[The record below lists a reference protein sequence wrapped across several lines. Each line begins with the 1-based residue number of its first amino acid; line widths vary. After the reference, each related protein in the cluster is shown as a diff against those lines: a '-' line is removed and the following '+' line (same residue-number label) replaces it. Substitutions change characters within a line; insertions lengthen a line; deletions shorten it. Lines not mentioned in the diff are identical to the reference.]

1 MKKLFTA
8 IVTLCILGS
17 PSAQQKRIYIG
28 IDDHTDFM
36 WTANEAGYDSAFV
49 HMLDYYLDQI
59 DLTQTNPDDFQA
71 RFNCDGSYWLQA
83 YEKYR
88 SPEQFE
94 RLISRIKS
102 GHISVPLHALIN
114 CYGGMPTEAA
124 IRGMYYAGQI
134 ERKHNLRFRMAGTM
148 ENNTLPLGMSSI
160 WAGSGARY
168 SWNGIG
174 GYASQMSY
182 EYRANRRNQ
191 LYNYT
196 GLDGSG
202 LIMKWYNYNEKTTS
216 PLGGYAEL
224 RTTMKS
230 KDVITE
236 IGSMIPRLDAMCDTI
251 SNDSGY
257 PFNSV
262 AAIGYGHDDLATYLS
277 PEFIQVAKNLTTPS
291 RKVRVSIAED
301 FFRDVE
307 RNYPNLPSESVTYGN
322 EWDLYPASMNETT
335 AKMRRAT
342 EKLRGAEALATVVS
356 ILGKG
361 QGAESKEQRAE
372 SEGQRAKVSIQKDVF
387 WDEMK
392 NMRNKAWDSFGY
404 YWEHDWTGDSK
415 LAREERPA
423 WQIKLQNNLTSYV
436 DSLQSLSGRLLGSQI
451 KKAENPRFFV
461 FNPLGWERDDIADF
475 AWDGD
480 FPVKVIDLQDEKE
493 VASQLVSKSGKK
505 YIRIFAENIP
515 SVGYKVFEIR
525 NEKPAEFP
533 PAITVSGETI
543 SNSFYN
549 LRLSRSGAITGITDK
564 FANNRQLVKFIEGR
578 YLNDLGSGDVDSGKP
593 IVLENTGPVSVTLKA
608 VSDLPVKHTVR
619 VTLFANSPRIEIEN
633 SIDANFGDVKTWAF
647 SLDLNN
653 QTTRY
658 EELGAIL
665 TARLETN
672 GGHYASQNA
681 RYDWQ
686 TFNHFA
692 NMSETDYGVTISNL
706 DCSFFKLGR
715 SSVYTLD
722 ENSSQLNALAGG
734 QVDKKWEDG
743 GYLGFPNQNGE
754 TNFRYHFALT
764 SHQTG
769 FDATGSMKFSLEH
782 QNPLITGEVSGG
794 KTASKQ
800 NLFSL
805 LSASDPNV
813 LLWTIKLSEE
823 GIANGMIT
831 RFWNMVS
838 LKSNPEIKLSQN
850 IGNAWQ
856 TTHIETNEKQ
866 LTLVNESLSVSFEP
880 NQIKTFRLLP
890 KTK

>member
-1 MKKLFTA
+1 MIISKITCTCL
-8 IVTLCILGS
+8 LILLLLQS
-17 PSAQQKRIYIG
+17 NAQPVKRIYLG
-28 IDDHTDFM
+28 NDDHTDFM

-59 DLTQTNPDDFQA
+59 DSTQSNPSDFQA

-83 YEKYR
+83 YEKHR
-88 SPEQFE
+88 SPAQFE
-94 RLISRIKS
+94 RLISCIKS
-102 GHISVPLHALIN
+102 GHISVPLHATIN

-134 ERKHNLRFRMAGTM
+134 ERKYNLRFRMAGTM

-174 GYASQMSY
+174 GYGSQMSY

-191 LYNYT
+191 LYNYI

-216 PLGGYAEL
+216 PLGSYAEL

-230 KDVITE
+230 KDAITE
-236 IGSMIPRLDAMCDTI
+236 IGSMIPRLDAMCDTV
-251 SNDSGY
+251 SPDSRY
-257 PFNSV
+257 LFNSV

-277 PEFIQVAKNLTTPS
+277 PEFIQVAKNWSTPT

-301 FFRDVE
+301 FFEDIE
-307 RNYPNLPSESVTYGN
+307 LNYPKLPSESVTYGN

-342 EKLRGAEALATVVS
+342 EKLRGAEALATVASFPLAPKEGSKKGKVQEDSNS
-356 ILGKG
+356 IFY
-361 QGAESKEQRAE
+361 
-372 SEGQRAKVSIQKDVF
+372 SE
-387 WDEMK
+387 EMK

-436 DSLQSLSGRLLGSQI
+436 DSLQNLSVGLLGSLI

-461 FNPLGWERDDIADF
+461 FNPLSWERDDVADF
-475 AWDGD
+475 VWDGD
-480 FPVKVIDLQDEKE
+480 FSVKVIDLQNEKE
-493 VASQLVSKSGKK
+493 VASQFVTKTGKK

-525 NEKPAEFP
+525 NEQPAEL
-533 PAITVSGETI
+533 PAEINVSGETI
-543 SNSFYN
+543 SNSFYI

-564 FANNRQLVKFIEGR
+564 LANNRQLVKFIEGR
-578 YLNDLGSGDVDSGKP
+578 YLNDLGSGNVDSGKP
-593 IVLENTGPVSVTLKA
+593 IEVENAGPVSVTLKA
-608 VSDLPVKHTVR
+608 VSDFPVKHTVR
-619 VTLFANSPRIEIEN
+619 VTLFANSPRIDIEN

-658 EELGAIL
+658 EELCAIL

-706 DCSFFKLGR
+706 DCSFFKLGS

-743 GYLGFPNQNGE
+743 GYMGFPNQNGE
-754 TNFRYHFALT
+754 TSFRYHFALT

-782 QNPLITGEVSGG
+782 QNPLVTGEVSGG
-794 KTASKQ
+794 KSETKQ
-800 NLFSL
+800 NQFSL
-805 LSASDPNV
+805 LSVSDPNV
-813 LLWTIKLSEE
+813 LLWSVKPSEE
-823 GIANGMIT
+823 GIDYGIIIRA
-831 RFWNMVS
+831 WN
-838 LKSNPEIKLSQN
+838 LKNNDVDCTISSELKIEK
-850 IGNAWQ
+850 AKQ
-856 TTHIETNEKQ
+856 TTHIETDIREIKTNSEK
-866 LTLVNESLSVSFEP
+866 LNTNIGHNLIE
-880 NQIKTFRLLP
+880 TFRLFL
-890 KTK
+890 K

>member
-1 MKKLFTA
+1 MKRLFTA
-8 IVTLCILGS
+8 IVALGILGS
-17 PSAQQKRIYIG
+17 LSAQQKRIYIG

-102 GHISVPLHALIN
+102 GHISVPLNALIN

-191 LYNYT
+191 LYNYI

-216 PLGGYAEL
+216 PLGSYAEL

-230 KDVITE
+230 KDAITE

-251 SNDSGY
+251 SNDSKY

-262 AAIGYGHDDLATYLS
+262 AAIGYGHDDLTTYLS
-277 PEFIQVAKNLTTPS
+277 PEFIQVAENGTTPT

-301 FFRDVE
+301 FFEDIQL
-307 RNYPNLPSESVTYGN
+307 NYPKLPSESVTYGN

-342 EKLRGAEALATVVS
+342 EKLRRAEALAVIASLPLTPPKE
-356 ILGKG
+356 G
-361 QGAESKEQRAE
+361 SKKSNVQEDFNNPIY
-372 SEGQRAKVSIQKDVF
+372 SEKLN
-387 WDEMK
+387 

-436 DSLQSLSGRLLGSQI
+436 DSLQNLSVRLLGSQI

-461 FNPLGWERDDIADF
+461 FNPLGWERDDVADF
-475 AWDGD
+475 AWDD
-480 FPVKVIDLQDEKE
+480 EFPVKVIDLQDEKE
-493 VASQLVSKSGKK
+493 IASQFVTKSGKK
-505 YIRIFAENIP
+505 YIRIFADNIP

-533 PAITVSGETI
+533 AEINVSGETI
-543 SNSFYN
+543 SNSFYI

-564 FANNRQLVKFIEGR
+564 LANNRQLVKFIEGR

-593 IVLENTGPVSVTLKA
+593 IEVENTGPVSVTLKA
-608 VSDLPVKHTVR
+608 VSDFPVKHTVR
-619 VTLFANSPRIEIEN
+619 VTLFANSQRIEIEN

-672 GGHYASQNA
+672 GGHYTSQNA

-692 NMSETDYGVTISNL
+692 NMSEADYGVTISNL

-715 SSVYTLD
+715 SSVYSLD
-722 ENSSQLNALAGG
+722 ENSSQINALAGG

-754 TNFRYHFALT
+754 TSFRYHFALT

-782 QNPLITGEVSGG
+782 QNPLITGEISGG
-794 KTASKQ
+794 KSASKQ
-800 NLFSL
+800 NHFSL
-805 LSASDPNV
+805 LSVSDPNV
-813 LLWTIKLSEE
+813 LLWSVKPSEE
-823 GIANGMIT
+823 GIDDGIILRA
-831 RFWNMVS
+831 WN
-838 LKSNPEIKLSQN
+838 LKNNDVDCTISSELKIEKAKQ
-850 IGNAWQ
+850 I
-856 TTHIETNEKQ
+856 THIETDIREIITNSGQ
-866 LTLVNESLSVSFEP
+866 LNTNIGHNRIE
-880 NQIKTFRLLP
+880 TFRLFL
-890 KTK
+890 K

>member
-1 MKKLFTA
+1 MKKLFTI
-8 IVTLCILGS
+8 IVVVFVLGS
-17 PSAQQKRIYIG
+17 LSAQQKKIYIG

-49 HMLDYYLDQI
+49 KMLDYYLDQI
-59 DLTQTNPDDFQA
+59 DSTQSNPDDFQA
-71 RFNCDGSYWLQA
+71 RFNCDGSYWIQA

-88 SPEQFE
+88 SPAQFE

-124 IRGMYYAGQI
+124 IRGMYYAGQV
-134 ERKHNLRFRMAGTM
+134 ERKHDLRFRMAGAM

-160 WAGSGARY
+160 WAGSGAKY

-182 EYRANRRNQ
+182 EYRANRRHQ

-196 GLDGSG
+196 GLDGSSV
-202 LIMKWYNYNEKTTS
+202 LMKWYMYNEKTTS

-230 KDVITE
+230 KDAITE

-251 SNDSGY
+251 SPDSKY

-277 PEFIQVAKNLTTPS
+277 PEFIQVAKNQTTS
-291 RKVRVSIAED
+291 IRKVRVSIAED
-301 FFRDVE
+301 FFEDIE
-307 RNYPNLPSESVTYGN
+307 KNYPNLPSESVTFGN

-342 EKLRGAEALATVVS
+342 EKLRGAEAVAVIASLPQTPPKEGSKKSRVQEDSNS
-356 ILGKG
+356 IIY
-361 QGAESKEQRAE
+361 
-372 SEGQRAKVSIQKDVF
+372 SERL
-387 WDEMK
+387 K
-392 NMRNKAWDSFGY
+392 NLRNKAWDSFGY

-423 WQIKLQNNLTSYV
+423 WQIRLQNNLTSYV
-436 DSLQSLSGRLLGSQI
+436 DSLQNLSARLLGSQI

-461 FNPLGWERDDIADF
+461 FNPLSWERDDVADF
-475 AWDGD
+475 VWNGD
-480 FPVKVIDLQDEKE
+480 YQVKVIDLQDEKE
-493 VASQLVSKSGKK
+493 VASQFVTKSGKK
-505 YIRIFAENIP
+505 FIRIFAENIP

-525 NEKPAEFP
+525 NVKPAEFP
-533 PAITVSGETI
+533 VTITVSGETI
-543 SNSFYN
+543 SNSLYS

-564 FANNRQLVKFIEGR
+564 LANNRQLVKFIEGR
-578 YLNDLGSGDVDSGKP
+578 YLNDLGSGNVDSGKP
-593 IVLENTGPVSVTLKA
+593 IEVENAGPVSVTLKA
-608 VSDLPVKHTVR
+608 VSDFPVKHTVR

-692 NMSETDYGVTISNL
+692 NMSEADYGVTISNL

-743 GYLGFPNQNGE
+743 GYLGFSNQNGE
-754 TNFRYHFALT
+754 TSFRYHFALT
-764 SHQTG
+764 SHQSG

-782 QNPLITGEVSGG
+782 QNPLVTGEVSGG
-794 KTASKQ
+794 KSASKQ
-800 NLFSL
+800 NQFSL
-805 LSASDPNV
+805 LTVSDPNV
-813 LLWTIKLSEE
+813 LQWSVKPAEE
-823 GIANGMIT
+823 GIDKGVIL
-831 RFWNMVS
+831 RVWNMNNNDADCTIS
-838 LKSNPEIKLSQN
+838 SELKIESAQ
-850 IGNAWQ
+850 Q
-856 TTHIETNEKQ
+856 TTHIETDIEA
-866 LTLVNESLSVSFEP
+866 LIP
-880 NQIKTFRLLP
+880 NSGRLNTIIGHNRIETFRLFL
-890 KTK
+890 K